1 MENEKGSKRPGMES
15 SYKIPKKA
23 YSKKHCN
30 LCKKNGGT
38 HTTHNTHDCRRYEKN
53 GNEKSDF
60 RATKKSARESNP
72 TEQSFAQLCEKMD
85 RLEKAIKKQDTKR
98 KKRHRSNTDS
108 NSE

>member
-38 HTTHNTHDCRRYEKN
+38 HTTHNTQDCCEYEKN
-53 GNEKSDF
+53 GIEKSIF
-60 RATKKSARESNP
+60 QVTKKGTKNPIPQNSLLHNYAR
-72 TEQSFAQLCEKMD
+72 K
-85 RLEKAIKKQDTKR
+85 
-98 KKRHRSNTDS
+98 
-108 NSE
+108 